1 MEESIREYAK
11 ELRTLIDKSYD
22 SFEKQLN
29 YISAGA
35 LGLSMIIVDK
45 IVKDL
50 STTRSNYNLIM
61 SWCFLGP
68 TLVSNL
74 LSHVYTSQAHSKTI
88 SEIYDEKYDYSNAVA
103 RNKKIGR
110 WNIFSIAFLLIGIT
124 LQIIFIATNIK
135 L

>member
-11 ELRTLIDKSYD
+11 ELRNIIDKSND

-35 LGLSMIIVDK
+35 LGISMVLVEK

-50 STTRSNYNLIM
+50 STTRSNYILII
-61 SWCFLGP
+61 SWCFLGL
-68 TLVSNL
+68 TLISNL
-74 LSHVYTSQAHSKTI
+74 VSHVYTSRVHSKTVA
-88 SEIYDEKYDYSNAVA
+88 EIYDEKYDYDKAML
-103 RNKKIGR
+103 RNKSIGR
-110 WNIFSIAFLLIGIT
+110 WNTFSIAFLLIGIT
-124 LQIIFIATNIK
+124 LQIIFIARNIK